1 MRWSLTLAISTYKG
15 TISVLHLRFASWLPL
30 QREAGPSICPEGLSR
45 LFARPIISRPA
56 TAENIHYWT
65 ALYHITQTPTSKA
78 GLKGAETIYKS
89 NISEILAPFWT
100 NDPRTIQ
107 YLKPPCPLI
116 APCIPLGYQRAFNK
130 NDLLSFEIINHS
142 VSPISDYRRLP
153 IFQSNPDPQHPIT
166 TYPPNPPKPPGPPC
180 SPVCL
185 ASRNLPIPIKTR
197 PRSPWH
203 VGPLWAPTIGP

>member
-1 MRWSLTLAISTYKG
+1 MYFFINIYVWRCIAVLIYSVINNSILISFAYFFFLQTPDLRLSLTLAISIYKG

-89 NISEILAPFWT
+89 NISEILAPF
-100 NDPRTIQ
+100 
-107 YLKPPCPLI
+107 
-116 APCIPLGYQRAFNK
+116 
-130 NDLLSFEIINHS
+130 
-142 VSPISDYRRLP
+142 
-153 IFQSNPDPQHPIT
+153 
-166 TYPPNPPKPPGPPC
+166 
-180 SPVCL
+180 
-185 ASRNLPIPIKTR
+185 
-197 PRSPWH
+197 
-203 VGPLWAPTIGP
+203 